1 MQNASGGGQLAPVTC
16 MALSELQGIQCGISC
31 AGGNAPAL
39 MPDITSIEIMNATH
53 ECIDVCN
60 SLLRGELSAIET
72 YNQALEKFDSDLERS
87 ALVSI
92 QNDHQHSA
100 SRLREHLVDM
110 GAEPATDSGVWG
122 TFAKA
127 VEGTAKLLGE
137 SPALTALQQ
146 GEEHGIDEYE
156 EALRNTGVMDEI
168 KTVIR
173 QQLLPPLSEHVAA
186 LDRLRAR

>member
-1 MQNASGGGQLAPVTC
+1 
-16 MALSELQGIQCGISC
+16 
-31 AGGNAPAL
+31 
-39 MPDITSIEIMNATH
+39 MNATH

-72 YNQALEKFDSDLERS
+72 YNQALEKFDTEIEQTSLRT
-87 ALVSI
+87 LR
-92 QNDHQHSA
+92 NDHENSA
-100 SRLREHLVDM
+100 SLLRGHIIDI
-110 GAEPATDSGVWG
+110 GAEPSAESGAWG
-122 TFAKA
+122 SFAQA

-137 SPALTALQQ
+137 SPALAALKQ

-156 EALRNTGVMDEI
+156 EALRNPDVMEEI
-168 KTVIR
+168 KAVIR